1 MSGNKTGDYG
11 QLRQKYEDGTLSLAE
26 WNQVIDDFLA
36 EDAKRAGTV
45 KPVPATWETTYTF
58 PVNEHLVT
66 EDFIKKYAFAIGD
79 SNPLY
84 YDMEYGRRSIHGS
97 IVTPPIF
104 QAAVVNAGC
113 FPDKP
118 EIPGWNAFYGGTE
131 NLMFKVMRPGDR
143 LHVVNKYL
151 GIEEKQDTG
160 KPYRLFTPR
169 NQRAFY
175 NEQNEIV
182 GISIS
187 NEIVQAMPPGTKK
200 KTGEKLFADR
210 QRPRYTEEELNVIHQ
225 FYEDELK
232 GAFRRGG
239 DVLYWEDVVEGEE
252 LKSLIRGPLDVSDI
266 VSWIGA
272 AAGYS
277 IAFGWKWN
285 ALRNDLKR
293 CLIDPETGAH
303 HNAIDWHYLDSMAQV
318 AGLPYAHS
326 TGRQNEA
333 IAASL
338 ISNWMGDAGF
348 VKRMYCAHR
357 VTWFLGETVK
367 VKGKVK
373 RKYVENNEHLVDL
386 DTWSEL
392 PDGKKCTVGEATV
405 RLISKAD

>member
-1 MSGNKTGDYG
+1 MSENKTDDYG

-45 KPVPATWETTYTF
+45 RPVPAIWETTYTF
-58 PVNEHLVT
+58 PVNEHVVT

-97 IVTPPIF
+97 VIAPPIF
-104 QAAVVNAGC
+104 QAAIVNAGC

-131 NLMFKVMRPGDR
+131 NRVFKVIRPGDR
-143 LHVVNKYL
+143 FHVVNKYL
-151 GIEEKQDTG
+151 GIEEKKQTD

-169 NQRAFY
+169 NQRTIY
-175 NEQNEIV
+175 NDKGEIV
-182 GISIS
+182 GISIG

-239 DVLYWEDVVEGEE
+239 EVLYWEDVIEGED
-252 LKSLIRGPLDVSDI
+252 LKPLIRGPLDVSDI
-266 VSWIGA
+266 VSWIGG
-272 AAGYS
+272 AAGYV

-373 RKYVENNEHLVDL
+373 RKYIENNEHLVDL

-405 RLISKAD
+405 RLLSKTD